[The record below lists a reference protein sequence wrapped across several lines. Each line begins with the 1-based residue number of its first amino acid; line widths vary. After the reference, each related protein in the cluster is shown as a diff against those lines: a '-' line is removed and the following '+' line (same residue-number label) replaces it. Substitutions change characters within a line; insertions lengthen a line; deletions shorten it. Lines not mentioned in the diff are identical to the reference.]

1 MATRLGE
8 YCINVSNLE
17 KATDFYENAIGL
29 NITNRIEEEKFR
41 EVILGTDDG
50 ARLQL
55 AYHKEEAGP
64 IVHSNAFW
72 KHYVYTDD
80 CTALY
85 ESAVAA
91 GAGSV
96 MPPQELAP
104 VPLPHFAHGELIE
117 PESEEISR
125 RPDN

>member
-1 MATRLGE
+1 MATRLGQ

-29 NITNRIEEEKFR
+29 KVTNRIEEEKFR
-41 EVILGTDDG
+41 EVILGTEDG

-55 AYHKEEAGP
+55 AFHKEGSGP
-64 IVHSNAFW
+64 IVPGNAFW

-80 CTALY
+80 CKAVY

-91 GAGSV
+91 GADVFIGIA
-96 MPPQELAP
+96 LAG
-104 VPLPHFAHGELIE
+104 VDSGEDRKQQLVCLG
-117 PESEEISR
+117 
-125 RPDN
+125 